1 MVFLKLILWYG
12 TIALLVVVFL
22 SMSLRTRVILGLVLG
37 LLSGLVI
44 GWLVLPLEYV
54 DTDPSSL
61 RIDFRTDYVLMTA
74 AAYAGEGDIEL
85 AQVRLAALGPQPPS
99 EIVAEAIAYAE
110 ENAFGQSDLQVLRQL
125 AVGLRSVAP
134 SAEIDSP

>member
-1 MVFLKLILWYG
+1 MN
-12 TIALLVVVFL
+12 
-22 SMSLRTRVILGLVLG
+22 SRTRILLGIALG
-37 LLSGLVI
+37 LLCGLLI

-74 AAYAGEGDIEL
+74 AAYAGEGDIEW
-85 AQVRLAALGPQPPS
+85 AQVRLAALGPQLPS

-110 ENAFGQSDLQVLRQL
+110 ENAFGQSDLQLLHQL
-125 AVGLRSVAP
+125 AVGLRAVAP

>member
-1 MVFLKLILWYG
+1 
-12 TIALLVVVFL
+12 
-22 SMSLRTRVILGLVLG
+22 MSLKTRIILGLTLG
-37 LLSGLVI
+37 LLTGLLL

-99 EIVAEAIAYAE
+99 EIVADALAYAE
-110 ENAFGQSDLQVLRQL
+110 ENEFGQSDLQVLHQL

>member
-1 MVFLKLILWYG
+1 M
-12 TIALLVVVFL
+12 
-22 SMSLRTRVILGLVLG
+22 SMSVRTRIILGVILG
-37 LLSGLVI
+37 LLSGLLI
-44 GWLVLPLEYV
+44 GWLLLPLEYV

-61 RIDFRTDYVLMTA
+61 RIDFHTDYVLMTA

-99 EIVAEAIAYAE
+99 EFVTEAIAYAE
-110 ENAFGQSDLQVLRQL
+110 ENEFGQSDLQVLHQL

-134 SAEIDSP
+134 SAEIDNP

>member
-1 MVFLKLILWYG
+1 M
-12 TIALLVVVFL
+12 VVFL
-22 SMSLRTRVILGLVLG
+22 AMSLKTRIILGLTLG
-37 LLSGLVI
+37 LLTGLLL

-99 EIVAEAIAYAE
+99 EIVADALAYAE
-110 ENAFGQSDLQVLRQL
+110 ENEFGQSDLQVLHQL

>member
-1 MVFLKLILWYG
+1 M
-12 TIALLVVVFL
+12 
-22 SMSLRTRVILGLVLG
+22 SMRTRIILGVILG
-37 LLSGLVI
+37 LLSGLLI
-44 GWLVLPLEYV
+44 GWLLLPLEYV

-99 EIVAEAIAYAE
+99 EFVTEAIAYAE
-110 ENAFGQSDLQVLRQL
+110 ENEFGQSDLQVLHQL
-125 AVGLRSVAP
+125 AVGLRAVAP